1 MNGKTI
7 MERHAVHSIGCA
19 CNVQHDDLSCLS
31 LENSLLEAIDAAL
44 AQARAEEREACARLV
59 EEALVPQDCDTDDM
73 KQLAEDIRARTL

>member
-7 MERHAVHSIGCA
+7 VEQWRHVFMHSNVAYWDAVVA
-19 CNVQHDDLSCLS
+19 C
-31 LENSLLEAIDAAL
+31 IDTAL